1 MQRGLRT
8 QRNAVLIKVQPAHAI
23 DAHRLSPIKLVQSTP
38 QPYGQHR
45 HLQPPRAPLRCA
57 THWAD
62 WLLAPAPLAR
72 CEEARKEEPFSK
84 ILDDAAA
91 GKVQAVRV
99 GADRCEITLKSG
111 RSYDAKHVP
120 WLGTDWLATRF

>member
-1 MQRGLRT
+1 MASTANLSRLVRRATRYALGGL
-8 QRNAVLIKVQPAHAI
+8 AA
-23 DAHRLSPIKLVQSTP
+23 
-38 QPYGQHR
+38 
-45 HLQPPRAPLRCA
+45 
-57 THWAD
+57 
-62 WLLAPAPLAR
+62 LAAPLAR

-120 WLGTDWLATRF
+120 WLGTDWLATRLREHGVRFGALTSYGATAGRC